1 MSDSLT
7 IRRARPEDI
16 AAAAETLAAAFQDY
30 PWTRYV
36 IPAQYYETRLL
47 TLQRKYLEHALKH
60 GIVAV
65 EQELRGVIALL
76 PPEAP
81 APDEATMAE
90 IIELHGER
98 LGRLQTLDPAQPQ
111 GLSWT
116 LETVGVHPSGQG
128 RGLGGALLGFGLA
141 EARSRGASAVSL
153 ETSDPRNVALYRR
166 HDFEVTEEHELPGGL
181 RLWRMISPGA

>member
-16 AAAAETLAAAFQDY
+16 DAAAETLAAAFQDY

-65 EQELRGVIALL
+65 EQ
-76 PPEAP
+76 
-81 APDEATMAE
+81 
-90 IIELHGER
+90 
-98 LGRLQTLDPAQPQ
+98 

-116 LETVGVHPSGQG
+116 LETVGVRPSGQG
-128 RGLGGALLGFGLA
+128 RGLGGALLDFGLA